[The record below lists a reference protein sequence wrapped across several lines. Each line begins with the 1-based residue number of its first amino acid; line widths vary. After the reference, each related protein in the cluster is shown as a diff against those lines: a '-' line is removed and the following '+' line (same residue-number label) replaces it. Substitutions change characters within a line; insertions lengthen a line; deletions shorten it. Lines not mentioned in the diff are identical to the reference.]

1 MAERTFAGLSYDAVL
16 EKYADT
22 VAGVCVMRLQNWADA
37 EDCFQNTFIKLFQ
50 KSPDFKS
57 ETHLKAWLIRVAI
70 NECHNMLAKNR
81 RFLPLD
87 SVTRETTREQSA
99 HDTAV
104 WRDNERDASWALMRT
119 EPKYREVL
127 YLYYCEEYKV
137 KEISEILG
145 KNPNT
150 VKTLLK
156 RGREQLKKMYGGGA
170 DE

>member
-16 EKYADT
+16 QKYADT

-50 KSPDFKS
+50 KSPDFQSKP
-57 ETHLKAWLIRVAI
+57 HLKAWLIRVAI
-70 NECHNMLAKNR
+70 NECRNYLAKNR
-81 RFLPLD
+81 RFLSFEHLE
-87 SVTRETTREQSA
+87 REPSA
-99 HDTAV
+99 
-104 WRDNERDASWALMRT
+104 WQDNERDVSWAMMRL

-127 YLYYCEEYKV
+127 YLHYCEQYKV
-137 KEISEILG
+137 DEIAAILS

-156 RGREQLKKMYGGGA
+156 RGREKLRLIYGG
-170 DE
+170 DEGE

>member
-1 MAERTFAGLSYDAVL
+1 MAERTFAGLSFDAVL

-22 VAGVCVMRLQNWADA
+22 VAGVCVMRLQNRADA

-57 ETHLKAWLIRVAI
+57 ETHLKAWLIRVAV
-70 NECHNMLAKNR
+70 NECHNWLLKNR

-87 SVTRETTREQSA
+87 STAGNLQSRDNETW
-99 HDTAV
+99 H
-104 WRDNERDASWALMRT
+104 DNERDASWALMRT
-119 EPKYREVL
+119 QPKYREVL

-137 KEISEILG
+137 NEIAEILG